1 MKLKA
6 DFSKED
12 LPILI
17 RLINYSYAD
26 VEEYKY
32 LTSKEK
38 RIISEEEF
46 NRLFESEKTSWYTI
60 GIKLIPD
67 GILKVKLFFIPN
79 EILDPKGYEGL
90 LFSSLDLCQAE
101 CDLLNKLCGDPAHI

>member
-6 DFSKED
+6 NFSKED
-12 LPILI
+12 LLILI

-26 VEEYKY
+26 VEEYKD

-38 RIISEEEF
+38 QIISEEEF
-46 NRLFESEKTSWYTI
+46 NRLFESEKTSWY
-60 GIKLIPD
+60 GIEMKLIPN
-67 GILKVKLFFIPN
+67 GMFNVVFIPN
-79 EILDPKGYEGL
+79 QVLDPKGYEGR

-101 CDLLNKLCGDPAHI
+101 CDILNGLCGDSVHT

>member
-46 NRLFESEKTSWYTI
+46 NRLFESEKTSWYCI
-60 GIKLIPD
+60 EMKLIS
-67 GILKVKLFFIPN
+67 KETFNVVFIPKQVIN
-79 EILDPKGYEGL
+79 PKGYEGR
-90 LFSSLDLCQAE
+90 LFSSLDLCQEE
-101 CDLLNKLCGDPAHI
+101 CDALNGLSDVLNGV